1 MRVRWDKTRERL
13 LAAGMDQQLKVF
25 AREEDGTLKVAYKIR
40 LPQEITSMDV
50 SADGLHFAMGLST
63 GSLVVKSK
71 LLEAEGEEEED
82 VEKKLIKN
90 ALVDTFVS
98 KAKGYKYFFR
108 GQYAPLVPEEEGG
121 VMATQEARK
130 AKL

>member
-40 LPQEITSMDV
+40 LPQEVTSMDV

-121 VMATQEARK
+121 VMASQETRK

>member
-25 AREEDGTLKVAYKIR
+25 ARDEDGSLKVAYKIR

-71 LLEAEGEEEED
+71 LLEAEG
-82 VEKKLIKN
+82 
-90 ALVDTFVS
+90 
-98 KAKGYKYFFR
+98 
-108 GQYAPLVPEEEGG
+108 
-121 VMATQEARK
+121 
-130 AKL
+130 